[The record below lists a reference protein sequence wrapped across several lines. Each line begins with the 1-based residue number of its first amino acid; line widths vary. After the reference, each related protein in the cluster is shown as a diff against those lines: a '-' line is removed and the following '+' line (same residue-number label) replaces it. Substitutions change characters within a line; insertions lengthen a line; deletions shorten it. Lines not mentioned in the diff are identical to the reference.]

1 MLVCT
6 RDQGGSRCLHE
17 NSLLDEGPTFHPKC
31 WRKEIALIGLVLGA
45 RAGLD
50 ETGGG
55 DVMLGAHSTKPSIG
69 LLAFRRFA
77 RHVSPL
83 AAGACALRAA
93 VGALPGAGEVVGLG
107 HPAGRQR
114 LARGAT
120 SDSVGDVGDGVGEMT
135 L

>member
-1 MLVCT
+1 
-6 RDQGGSRCLHE
+6 
-17 NSLLDEGPTFHPKC
+17 
-31 WRKEIALIGLVLGA
+31 
-45 RAGLD
+45 
-50 ETGGG
+50 
-55 DVMLGAHSTKPSIG
+55 MLGAHSTKPSIG

-120 SDSVGDVGDGVGEMT
+120 SDSVGDVGDGVGRWSWGDDSVICGRWSWE
-135 L
+135 LGRLVLRE